1 MSDASPAKV
10 TLAISRA
17 TYEAVLEHLK
27 RDGADEAVMPLFV
40 ENTLRR
46 WLRSQDYFDR
56 LAKKG
61 TDELTEDELMDLINN
76 EIHTHRD
83 TTLKP
88 KGF

>member
-1 MSDASPAKV
+1 MPDASEKI
-10 TLAISRA
+10 TISKA
-17 TYEAVLEHLK
+17 TYDAVLKELQRNGSDEAVL
-27 RDGADEAVMPLFV
+27 PLFV

-46 WLRSQDYFDR
+46 WLRSQAYFDR
-56 LAKKG
+56 LASK
-61 TDELTEDELMDLINN
+61 DELTEDEIIDLVNN